1 MKKLPKFL
9 SKLRESEKVETMGR
23 TARRRQGVFFGRLGV
38 PERSGAGAAGSGRC
52 AVGVF
57 FGEGAAARWAGP
69 AGGHDAA
76 PSADGRAA
84 AGCVFQWGA
93 ARSTAGAVRAPEG
106 SGGEVNAV
114 GTAVRAL
121 VEAPVGFEKA
131 LEGIGCG
138 AGEIGRGGGVGGE
151 HVGRGA
157 GGVGRRESGG
167 GEHRAERGD
176 RGEKKRRSGAAASAR
191 GAAGGGAEGAVAAWA
206 GRVWAQRSSSTST
219 KGRVWRLKVLPL
231 PSLMG
236 ITVAR

>member
-9 SKLRESEKVETMGR
+9 SKLRESEKVETMGC

-57 FGEGAAARWAGP
+57 FGEGG
-69 AGGHDAA
+69 
-76 PSADGRAA
+76 GRAVGRA
-84 AGCVFQWGA
+84 RRGARCGAGCRRGSRGGVCFSVGA

-138 AGEIGRGGGVGGE
+138 AGE
-151 HVGRGA
+151 VGRGRGVGVSTSAAERVGTA
-157 GGVGRRESGG
+157 GGRAEVGSIGRSGGIEERRNGGAGRR
-167 GEHRAERGD
+167 HRHAVPP
-176 RGEKKRRSGAAASAR
+176 
-191 GAAGGGAEGAVAAWA
+191 AGCEEGAVAAGA
-206 GRVWAQRSSSTST
+206 GRVRAQRSSSRST
-219 KGRVWRLKVLPL
+219 TGRVWRLKVLPL